1 MDFSSLRKKL
11 GSQWSMY
18 GPEIAHKIAS
28 GLYEETQVFRFLKFS
43 ILAELGS
50 ILGPKID
57 FWSFK
62 KKLGSQWSMYGPEIV
77 HGTPLGVYKKT

>member
-1 MDFSSLRKKL
+1 
-11 GSQWSMY
+11 MY

-28 GLYEETQVFRFLKFS
+28 GLYKETQVFRFLKFS

-57 FWSFK
+57 FLSFK
-62 KKLGSQWSMYGPEIV
+62 KKLGSQWSMYDPEIA
-77 HGTPLGVYKKT
+77 HKIASWVYKET